1 MKKLF
6 TFIFAILFI
15 SCSAIF
21 VSGTVANEAKK
32 PENVAQAATMTEKV
46 FFDADNATK
55 LSGGRDTG
63 NTATIGL
70 ATDETYGQVWT
81 LQSANAATTD
91 FHAVGLDASAY
102 NEIKFR
108 IYNPISEDVGLVL
121 YTRSWGSRSAVSM
134 KAGEWTEITVDVT
147 TYGSTF
153 FCVID
158 TPKSNEGIWKITGF
172 FAMEETVETG
182 NIRLV
187 FDADDASKLSGG
199 RDTGNAATIGLA
211 TDETYGQVWTLQ
223 SAKAATTDFHPVGL
237 DASAYNKIKFRIYN
251 PLNEDVKLV
260 LYTSKWGSQSAVLM
274 KAGEWTEI
282 TVDVTTYGST
292 FFCVIDTPRSNE
304 GVWRISGFYV
314 DETDKTVT
322 VTDEDGNVLSS
333 GADAENYDGSVLNTS
348 DIKFVGFEY
357 GGKLYKTVKDAKN
370 VATTDVNLVAKTY
383 TVKVAAGA
391 AVRLVGESG
400 LRFTA
405 NVDLKAA
412 EFGVILS
419 APELFGNSDFTKEA
433 LMEAN
438 INFKEAGTCKE
449 SFNYAER
456 GEYKEFNIVL
466 KNIKEEN
473 YKKYFAA
480 RAYVTVTYA
489 DGTKANVYST
499 YNADDHSRSVYH
511 VAKAAYAKK
520 EYVVNGAEVEEYK
533 QKLENY
539 IADELIAAND
549 AAKLASGRDNGIK
562 DKVKVELVNDSV
574 YGSVW
579 AISATDPDGIT
590 GNGDF
595 HAVYPPDVT
604 GYKQVVFNIYN
615 PTDVDISLV
624 CYTVSWGNGKTI
636 ATAKGKE
643 WTKVYVDTAIY
654 GNDFFIILNNG
665 QWKNGTWLITG
676 YKGIPEDQTAAETY
690 NEFTVNA
697 LQGAFTIDSNGT
709 FDILAY
715 HGPSA
720 GIVHDNRT
728 NKEIENRWVLYRTS
742 STLYNIKKYFD
753 AGFKYWCADD
763 CWYGRAYLKE
773 LADMDYEYDAFWALD
788 MAAEFYRMYD
798 VECPVIITFDG
809 LANAMEGS
817 FKLNNTEVGE
827 EYYKEW
833 LKNAVQTVKNYR
845 PRNGGKNFFKGIQLA
860 DEPSVSETESYAKMY
875 NYLTEELNLTADGY
889 ILNSSFFGTIGNE
902 TQVGSDYNAYIEN
915 YLAAMNGEKVILYDN
930 YPFKLKETSFIIT
943 KHTPILVESYFSNMQ
958 TISKIATKK
967 GLKAGICIQSMA
979 FDNNG
984 GSKWSNTNYYIN
996 DQKNISMQLY
1006 SALAFGYSY
1015 FNYFVYT
1022 TPMDLNDSET
1032 YTDSP
1037 VGWGDDKKSIVYNL
1051 MYDWVKNVNNE
1062 VKNFENVLSEF
1073 TYRGTQV
1080 VGSLSGVTS
1089 DLTIGATATY
1099 SALIGHYEKNGLK
1112 SYVVANAY
1120 DPTANSESNTITLTI
1135 GTPAAVVYI
1144 NGIPSIMT
1152 ADGGELTLNLGAGA
1166 GAFVI
1171 PIAD

>member
-21 VSGTVANEAKK
+21 ISGTVANEAKK
-32 PENVAQAATMTEKV
+32 PENVAQAATMAEKV
-46 FFDADNATK
+46 IFEADDASK

-63 NTATIGL
+63 NAATIRL

-81 LQSANAATTD
+81 LQSAKATTTD

-102 NEIKFR
+102 NKIKFR
-108 IYNPISEDVGLVL
+108 IYNPLGEDVGLVL
-121 YTRSWGSRSAVSM
+121 YTISWKNQFVVNM
-134 KAGEWTEITVDVT
+134 EAGKWTEITVDVT

-158 TPKSNEGIWKITGF
+158 TPKSNEG
-172 FAMEETVETG
+172 
-182 NIRLV
+182 
-187 FDADDASKLSGG
+187 
-199 RDTGNAATIGLA
+199 
-211 TDETYGQVWTLQ
+211 
-223 SAKAATTDFHPVGL
+223 
-237 DASAYNKIKFRIYN
+237 
-251 PLNEDVKLV
+251 
-260 LYTSKWGSQSAVLM
+260 
-274 KAGEWTEI
+274 
-282 TVDVTTYGST
+282 
-292 FFCVIDTPRSNE
+292 
-304 GVWRISGFYV
+304 VWRISGFYV
-314 DETDKTVT
+314 DKTDKTVT

-333 GADAENYDGSVLNTS
+333 GADAENYDGSALNTG
-348 DIKFVGFEY
+348 DKKFVGFEY
-357 GGKLYKTVKDAKN
+357 CSKLYKTVKDAKN
-370 VATTDVNLVAKTY
+370 AATTDDLNLVAKAY

-433 LMEAN
+433 LTEAN

-520 EYVVNGAEVEEYK
+520 EYIVNGAEVEEYK

-549 AAKLASGRDNGIK
+549 AAKLASGRDTGNKATIGI
-562 DKVKVELVNDSV
+562 LTDSV

-579 AISATDPDGIT
+579 TLTADSEVTN

-595 HAVYPPDVT
+595 HAVYPPNVT

-624 CYTVSWGNGKTI
+624 CYTVSWGNEKMI

-654 GNDFFIILNNG
+654 GSDFFIILNNG

-676 YKGIPEDQTAAETY
+676 YKGIPEDQTATETY

-773 LADMDYEYDAFWALD
+773 LAGMDYEHDAFWALD

-817 FKLNNTEVGE
+817 FKLNNTEVSE

-902 TQVGSDYNAYIEN
+902 TQVGSDYESYIEN
-915 YLAAMNGEKVILYDN
+915 YLAAINGEKVILYDN

-958 TISKIATKK
+958 TISRIAKEK

-1037 VGWGDDKKSIVYNL
+1037 VGWGDDKKSIVYNP

-1120 DPTANSESNTITLTI
+1120 DPTANSEPNTITLTI
-1135 GTPAAVVYI
+1135 GTDTAVVYI

-1152 ADGGELTLNLGAGA
+1152 ADGGALTLNLSAGA

>member
-6 TFIFAILFI
+6 TFIFSVLFI
-15 SCSAIF
+15 VCFSIFISGAI
-21 VSGTVANEAKK
+21 ANKTKK
-32 PENVAQAATMTEKV
+32 YENVVQAATMAEKV
-46 FFDADNATK
+46 VFEADDASK

-63 NTATIGL
+63 NAATIRL
-70 ATDETYGQVWT
+70 ATDEIHGKVWT
-81 LQSANAATTD
+81 LQSANAGTTD

-121 YTRSWGSRSAVSM
+121 YTSSWGRQSSVSM
-134 KAGEWTEITVDVT
+134 KAGEWTEITIDVTTYGSTFFCVINTPKSNEGIWKITGFFAMEETGETGNSRLVFDADNATKLSGGRDTGNTATIGLATDEIYGKVWTLQSTKATTTDFHPVGLDASVYSEIKFRIYNPLTEDVKLVLYTSAWGSQSAVLMKAGEWTEITIDVT

-158 TPKSNEGIWKITGF
+158 TPKSNEG
-172 FAMEETVETG
+172 
-182 NIRLV
+182 
-187 FDADDASKLSGG
+187 
-199 RDTGNAATIGLA
+199 
-211 TDETYGQVWTLQ
+211 
-223 SAKAATTDFHPVGL
+223 
-237 DASAYNKIKFRIYN
+237 
-251 PLNEDVKLV
+251 
-260 LYTSKWGSQSAVLM
+260 
-274 KAGEWTEI
+274 
-282 TVDVTTYGST
+282 
-292 FFCVIDTPRSNE
+292 
-304 GVWRISGFYV
+304 VWRISGFYV
-314 DETDKTVT
+314 DKTDKTVT

-333 GADAENYDGSVLNTS
+333 GADAENYDGSALNTG
-348 DIKFVGFEY
+348 DKKFVGFEY
-357 GGKLYKTVKDAKN
+357 CSKLYKTVKDAKN
-370 VATTDVNLVAKTY
+370 AAAIDDLNLVAKTY

-391 AVRLVGESG
+391 TVRLVGESG

-433 LMEAN
+433 LTEAN

-449 SFNYAER
+449 SFNCEVG
-456 GEYKEFNIVL
+456 GEYKKFCIVL
-466 KNIKEEN
+466 KNIEEAD
-473 YKKYFAA
+473 YKKSFAA
-480 RAYVTVTYA
+480 RAYVTITYA
-489 DGTKANVYST
+489 DGTKENVYST
-499 YNADDHSRSVYH
+499 YNADYHSRSIYY
-511 VAKAAYAKK
+511 VAKDAYANK
-520 EYVVNGAEVEEYK
+520 EYIVNGAENEEYK

-539 IADELIAAND
+539 IADELIAADD
-549 AAKLASGRDNGIK
+549 ASKLASGRDTGNNATIG
-562 DKVKVELVNDSV
+562 LSTDSV

-579 AISATDPDGIT
+579 TLTADSGVTS

-595 HAVYPPDVT
+595 HAVNSPNVT
-604 GYKQVVFNIYN
+604 GYKQVVFDIYN
-615 PTDVDISLV
+615 PTDIDINLV
-624 CYTVSWGNGKTI
+624 CYTKDWGNEKI
-636 ATAKGKE
+636 ISTAKSKK
-643 WTKVYVDTAIY
+643 WTKVYVDTKTY
-654 GNDFFIILNNG
+654 GNDFFIILNDG

-676 YKGIPEDQTAAETY
+676 YKGIPEDQTMTEIY
-690 NEFTVNA
+690 NEFTINA
-697 LQGAFTIDSNGT
+697 LKGAFTIDSNGT

-742 STLYNIKKYFD
+742 STLYNVKKYFD

-773 LADMDYEYDAFWALD
+773 FAGMDYEHDAFWALD
-788 MAAEFYRMYD
+788 MAAEFYRIYD

-809 LANAMEGS
+809 LANAMEGA
-817 FKLNNTEVGE
+817 FKLNNTEVTE

-902 TQVGSDYNAYIEN
+902 TQVGSDYIAYIEN
-915 YLAAMNGEKVILYDN
+915 YLAAMNGEKVLLYDN
-930 YPFKLKETSFIIT
+930 YPFKLRETSLT
-943 KHTPILVESYFSNMQ
+943 ATTRTSILVESYFSNMQ
-958 TISKIATKK
+958 IISKIAKK
-967 GLKAGICIQSMA
+967 NGLKAGVCIQSMA
-979 FDNNG
+979 FDDNSG
-984 GSKWSNTNYYIN
+984 GAWSNTNYYIHN
-996 DQKNISMQLY
+996 QKDISMQLY

-1022 TPMDLNDSET
+1022 TPMDLHDSET

-1037 VGWGDDKKSIVYNL
+1037 VGWSDDKKSIVYNP

-1120 DPTANSESNTITLTI
+1120 DPTANSKSNTVTLTI
-1135 GTPAAVVYI
+1135 GTGTAVVYI
-1144 NGIPSIMT
+1144 NGIPSIIN
-1152 ADGGELTLNLGAGA
+1152 ADGGELTLILSAGA

-1171 PIAD
+1171 PITD

>member
-15 SCSAIF
+15 SCYAIF

-46 FFDADNATK
+46 FFDAD
-55 LSGGRDTG
+55 
-63 NTATIGL
+63 
-70 ATDETYGQVWT
+70 
-81 LQSANAATTD
+81 
-91 FHAVGLDASAY
+91 
-102 NEIKFR
+102 
-108 IYNPISEDVGLVL
+108 
-121 YTRSWGSRSAVSM
+121 
-134 KAGEWTEITVDVT
+134 
-147 TYGSTF
+147 
-153 FCVID
+153 
-158 TPKSNEGIWKITGF
+158 
-172 FAMEETVETG
+172 
-182 NIRLV
+182 
-187 FDADDASKLSGG
+187 DASKLSGG
-199 RDTGNAATIGLA
+199 RDTGNAATIGL
-211 TDETYGQVWTLQ
+211 TSDETYGQVWTLQ

-237 DASAYNKIKFRIYN
+237 DASAYSEIKFRIYN
-251 PLNEDVKLV
+251 PLTEDVKLV

-333 GADAENYDGSVLNTS
+333 GADAENYDGLVLNTS
-348 DIKFVGFEY
+348 DKKFVGFEY

-383 TVKVAAGA
+383 TVKVVADAT
-391 AVRLVGESG
+391 VRLVGESG
-400 LRFTA
+400 LRFTV
-405 NVDLKAA
+405 NVDSKAA

-433 LMEAN
+433 LTESN

-466 KNIKEEN
+466 KNIEEAD
-473 YKKYFAA
+473 YKKSFAA
-480 RAYVTVTYA
+480 RAYVTITYA
-489 DGTKANVYST
+489 DGTKENVYST
-499 YNADDHSRSVYH
+499 YNADYHSRSIYY
-511 VAKAAYAKK
+511 VAKDAYANK
-520 EYVVNGAEVEEYK
+520 EYIVNGAENEEYK

-539 IADELIAAND
+539 IADELIAADD
-549 AAKLASGRDNGIK
+549 ASKLASGRDTGNNATIG
-562 DKVKVELVNDSV
+562 LSTDSV

-579 AISATDPDGIT
+579 TLTADSRVTS

-643 WTKVYVDTAIY
+643 WTKVYVDTKTY
-654 GNDFFIILNNG
+654 GNDFFIILNDG

-676 YKGIPEDQTAAETY
+676 YKGIPEDQTMTEIY
-690 NEFTVNA
+690 NEFTINA
-697 LQGAFTIDSNGT
+697 LKGAFTIDSNGT

-742 STLYNIKKYFD
+742 STLYNVKKYFD

-773 LADMDYEYDAFWALD
+773 FAGMDYEHDAFWALD
-788 MAAEFYRMYD
+788 MAAEFYRIYD

-902 TQVGSDYNAYIEN
+902 TQVGSDYIAYIEN
-915 YLAAMNGEKVILYDN
+915 YLAAMNGEKVLLYDN
-930 YPFKLKETSFIIT
+930 YPFKLRETSLT
-943 KHTPILVESYFSNMQ
+943 VTTRTSILVESYFSNMQ
-958 TISKIATKK
+958 IISKIAKK
-967 GLKAGICIQSMA
+967 NGLKAGVCIQSMA
-979 FDNNG
+979 FDDNSG
-984 GSKWSNTNYYIN
+984 GAWSNTNYYIHN
-996 DQKNISMQLY
+996 QKNISMQLY

-1022 TPMDLNDSET
+1022 TPMDLHDSET

-1037 VGWGDDKKSIVYNL
+1037 VGWSDDKKSIVYNP

-1073 TYRGTQV
+1073 TYQGTQV

-1120 DPTANSESNTITLTI
+1120 DPTANSKSNTVTLTI
-1135 GTPAAVVYI
+1135 GTGTAVVYI
-1144 NGIPSIMT
+1144 NGIPSIIN
-1152 ADGGELTLNLGAGA
+1152 ADGGELTLNLSAGA

>member
-187 FDADDASKLSGG
+187 FDADNATKLSGG
-199 RDTGNAATIGLA
+199 RDTGNTATIGIA

-282 TVDVTTYGST
+282 TVAVTTYGST

-433 LMEAN
+433 LTEAN
-438 INFKEAGTCKE
+438 INFMEAGTCKE
-449 SFNYAER
+449 SFN
-456 GEYKEFNIVL
+456 
-466 KNIKEEN
+466 
-473 YKKYFAA
+473 
-480 RAYVTVTYA
+480 
-489 DGTKANVYST
+489 
-499 YNADDHSRSVYH
+499 
-511 VAKAAYAKK
+511 
-520 EYVVNGAEVEEYK
+520 
-533 QKLENY
+533 
-539 IADELIAAND
+539 
-549 AAKLASGRDNGIK
+549 
-562 DKVKVELVNDSV
+562 
-574 YGSVW
+574 
-579 AISATDPDGIT
+579 
-590 GNGDF
+590 
-595 HAVYPPDVT
+595 
-604 GYKQVVFNIYN
+604 
-615 PTDVDISLV
+615 
-624 CYTVSWGNGKTI
+624 
-636 ATAKGKE
+636 
-643 WTKVYVDTAIY
+643 
-654 GNDFFIILNNG
+654 
-665 QWKNGTWLITG
+665 
-676 YKGIPEDQTAAETY
+676 
-690 NEFTVNA
+690 
-697 LQGAFTIDSNGT
+697 
-709 FDILAY
+709 
-715 HGPSA
+715 
-720 GIVHDNRT
+720 
-728 NKEIENRWVLYRTS
+728 
-742 STLYNIKKYFD
+742 
-753 AGFKYWCADD
+753 
-763 CWYGRAYLKE
+763 
-773 LADMDYEYDAFWALD
+773 
-788 MAAEFYRMYD
+788 
-798 VECPVIITFDG
+798 
-809 LANAMEGS
+809 
-817 FKLNNTEVGE
+817 
-827 EYYKEW
+827 
-833 LKNAVQTVKNYR
+833 
-845 PRNGGKNFFKGIQLA
+845 
-860 DEPSVSETESYAKMY
+860 
-875 NYLTEELNLTADGY
+875 
-889 ILNSSFFGTIGNE
+889 
-902 TQVGSDYNAYIEN
+902 
-915 YLAAMNGEKVILYDN
+915 
-930 YPFKLKETSFIIT
+930 
-943 KHTPILVESYFSNMQ
+943 
-958 TISKIATKK
+958 
-967 GLKAGICIQSMA
+967 
-979 FDNNG
+979 
-984 GSKWSNTNYYIN
+984 
-996 DQKNISMQLY
+996 
-1006 SALAFGYSY
+1006 
-1015 FNYFVYT
+1015 
-1022 TPMDLNDSET
+1022 
-1032 YTDSP
+1032 
-1037 VGWGDDKKSIVYNL
+1037 
-1051 MYDWVKNVNNE
+1051 
-1062 VKNFENVLSEF
+1062 
-1073 TYRGTQV
+1073 
-1080 VGSLSGVTS
+1080 
-1089 DLTIGATATY
+1089 
-1099 SALIGHYEKNGLK
+1099 
-1112 SYVVANAY
+1112 
-1120 DPTANSESNTITLTI
+1120 
-1135 GTPAAVVYI
+1135 
-1144 NGIPSIMT
+1144 
-1152 ADGGELTLNLGAGA
+1152 
-1166 GAFVI
+1166 
-1171 PIAD
+1171 

>member
-1 MKKLF
+1 M
-6 TFIFAILFI
+6 
-15 SCSAIF
+15 
-21 VSGTVANEAKK
+21 
-32 PENVAQAATMTEKV
+32 
-46 FFDADNATK
+46 
-55 LSGGRDTG
+55 
-63 NTATIGL
+63 
-70 ATDETYGQVWT
+70 
-81 LQSANAATTD
+81 
-91 FHAVGLDASAY
+91 
-102 NEIKFR
+102 
-108 IYNPISEDVGLVL
+108 
-121 YTRSWGSRSAVSM
+121 
-134 KAGEWTEITVDVT
+134 
-147 TYGSTF
+147 
-153 FCVID
+153 
-158 TPKSNEGIWKITGF
+158 
-172 FAMEETVETG
+172 
-182 NIRLV
+182 
-187 FDADDASKLSGG
+187 
-199 RDTGNAATIGLA
+199 
-211 TDETYGQVWTLQ
+211 
-223 SAKAATTDFHPVGL
+223 
-237 DASAYNKIKFRIYN
+237 
-251 PLNEDVKLV
+251 
-260 LYTSKWGSQSAVLM
+260 
-274 KAGEWTEI
+274 
-282 TVDVTTYGST
+282 
-292 FFCVIDTPRSNE
+292 
-304 GVWRISGFYV
+304 
-314 DETDKTVT
+314 
-322 VTDEDGNVLSS
+322 
-333 GADAENYDGSVLNTS
+333 
-348 DIKFVGFEY
+348 
-357 GGKLYKTVKDAKN
+357 
-370 VATTDVNLVAKTY
+370 NLVAKTY

-433 LMEAN
+433 LTEAN

-499 YNADDHSRSVYH
+499 YNADDHLRSVYH

-549 AAKLASGRDNGIK
+549 AAKLASGRDTGIT
-562 DKVKVELVNDSV
+562 DKVKVELANDSV

-579 AISATDPDGIT
+579 TISATDPDGIT

-742 STLYNIKKYFD
+742 STLYNVKKYFD

-763 CWYGRAYLKE
+763 CWYGRAYLKD
-773 LADMDYEYDAFWALD
+773 LAGMDYEHDAFWALD

-817 FKLNNTEVGE
+817 FKLNNTEVSE

-902 TQVGSDYNAYIEN
+902 TQVGSDYESYIEN

-958 TISKIATKK
+958 TISKIAAKK

-1120 DPTANSESNTITLTI
+1120 DPTANSESNTLTLTI
-1135 GTPAAVVYI
+1135 GTTAAVVYI

-1152 ADGGELTLNLGAGA
+1152 ADGGALTLNLCAGA